1 MNKTIARIFV
11 LVSVLAFSACR
22 TKKVVPQSADQQQ
35 IQVSAEELLKSSI
48 VPIIRNADFNF
59 QFLSAKAKVKA
70 IKDGKDF
77 NLTFNIRM
85 QKDEQIWISV
95 NAIGGIEVVRALLN
109 KDSIRLLDRLNKQYL
124 VKDYLFLSELLNTS
138 VDFYLVQDLMLG
150 NTPKNFNY
158 MTSTLSQSDH
168 TYEFT
173 GKKDFM
179 NYTIDARKEDLKLL
193 SIRISDARNST
204 KNVVVNYGGFKLVDA
219 LNFPFLIS
227 STASSEKE
235 SLSLNLEYVKV
246 EKVDKLD
253 FPFNV
258 PKKFD

>member
-1 MNKTIARIFV
+1 MNKTTAGIFI
-11 LVSVLAFSACR
+11 LLSVFTFSACR
-22 TKKVVPQSADQQQ
+22 TKKTVQQPEQQQ
-35 IQVSAEELLKSSI
+35 IQVSAEELLKNSI
-48 VPIIRNADFNF
+48 VPIIKSADFNF
-59 QFLSAKAKVKA
+59 QFLSAKAKVKVNR
-70 IKDGKDF
+70 DGKDF

-95 NAIGGIEVVRALLN
+95 NAIGGIEVARALLN

-124 VKDYLFLSELLNTS
+124 VKDYQFLSELLNTN
-138 VDFYLVQDLMLG
+138 VDFYLLQDLMLG
-150 NTPKNFNY
+150 NTPKNFDY
-158 MTSTLSQSDH
+158 MASTLSQSD
-168 TYEFT
+168 YSFEFT
-173 GKKDFM
+173 GTKDFL
-179 NYTIDARKEDLKLL
+179 NYTVDARKEDLKLL
-193 SIRISDARNST
+193 SIRLSDTRNSA
-204 KNVVVNYGGFKLVDA
+204 KKVGVNYGGFKLVDA

-246 EKVDKLD
+246 EKVEKLE

>member
-1 MNKTIARIFV
+1 MNKSTARI
-11 LVSVLAFSACR
+11 LILISVLAFSACR
-22 TKKVVPQSADQQQ
+22 TKKVVQQPDQQQ

-48 VPIIRNADFNF
+48 VPIIRNANFNF
-59 QFLSAKAKVKA
+59 QFISAKAKVKVNR
-70 IKDGKDF
+70 DGKDF

-95 NAIGGIEVVRALLN
+95 NAIGGIEVARALLN

-124 VKDYLFLSELLNTS
+124 VKDYQFLSELLNTS
-138 VDFYLVQDLMLG
+138 VDFYLLQDLMLG

-158 MTSTLSQSDH
+158 MSSTLSQSDYA
-168 TYEFT
+168 YEFT
-173 GKKDFM
+173 GTKDFL
-179 NYTIDARKEDLKLL
+179 NYTVDARKEDLKLL
-193 SIRISDARNST
+193 SIRLRDTRNSA
-204 KNVVVNYGGFKLVDA
+204 KNVAVNYGGFKLVDA

-246 EKVDKLD
+246 EKVDKLE